1 MKKIIILCILFTLLL
16 CGCSSNN
23 NNDND
28 KDKDN
33 DKDDDGKASSNTWI
47 VNDYDDSTRIWVI
60 NDYQSLT
67 NEDYYSKIRIYEN
80 SQDLIRIQ
88 ARDSQLKA
96 NYDVDLSK
104 GFYVQTL
111 KVVESSYNEE
121 TNTYTIGSS
130 EEVDKQYF
138 IETNIAQ
145 KYKSIGVSDGYWFYF
160 EKYTG
165 DGDALVRVNYKGEE
179 QLIMD
184 DFDLNDC
191 LSISYPDSDVL
202 YILKYN
208 SFSKDYQVKLYVIY
222 MYNVSIEK
230 IDSQIINFEDYPPYF
245 LTQNDSYHI
254 LYQAEN
260 PDYTNKKQYLEDNN
274 DILDDLLS
282 KYNVQL
288 KESSEAND
296 QFNSL
301 VLMALIYKE
310 YGINSC
316 AVFNYDVIN
325 KEVSYEQIA
334 REIDFPT
341 DEYNP
346 YK

>member
-1 MKKIIILCILFTLLL
+1 MKKLFILFILFTLLL
-16 CGCSSNN
+16 CGCSSSN
-23 NNDND
+23 NNDYN
-28 KDKDN
+28 
-33 DKDDDGKASSNTWI
+33 KDDDNEDKTSSDTWI
-47 VNDYDDSTRIWVI
+47 VNDYDDSTRIWLI

-67 NEDYYSKIRIYEN
+67 KEQYYSQIKVYDN

-88 ARDSQLKA
+88 ANDSQLKG

-121 TNTYTIGSS
+121 TNTYTVGNS

-179 QLIMD
+179 QLIMN
-184 DFDLNDC
+184 DFDINDC
-191 LSISYPDSDVL
+191 LSIAYPDNDVL

-222 MYNVSIEK
+222 MNNVSIEE
-230 IDSQIINFEDYPPYF
+230 IDSQILNYEDYPPYF
-245 LTQNDSYHI
+245 LAQNDSYHI

-260 PDYTNKKQYLEDNN
+260 PNFTNKKQYLEKNEDV
-274 DILDDLLS
+274 LSDLLS

-310 YGINSC
+310 YGISSY
-316 AVFNYDVIN
+316 ATFNYDVIN
-325 KEVSYEQIA
+325 KIVSYEQIV
-334 REIDFPT
+334 RDIDFPT